1 MFSPMCPNLALSDL
15 LMFVC
20 LINENGYRLVVLN
33 HISLITMEFE
43 YFVFLKYVLYFMFFL
58 PFPLSILPLGFLPFS
73 F

>member
-15 LMFVC
+15 LMFAC
-20 LINENGYRLVVLN
+20 LISENGYHLVVLN
-33 HISLITMEFE
+33 HISLFTMEFE
-43 YFVFLKYVLYFMFFL
+43 YFVFLKYVLNFMFFL